1 MGAGLAVALISG
13 VVALLSILLSAYF
26 ARSNS
31 KLQVQLNEQ
40 LEQRRDRATSQSRL
54 EQLLSRYR
62 DPLLLAAYDLQS
74 RLYNIVVR
82 DFVDLLQKGD
92 QDQQTY
98 AVDSTLFVIAQSLG
112 WVEALRRGVQYLDL
126 GTSRTVAS
134 LSAV

>member
-54 EQLLSRYR
+54 EQLLVATGTPYCLRPTISKAAFTISWSATSLTYSRKVTR
-62 DPLLLAAYDLQS
+62 ISRPTLLTAHCS
-74 RLYNIVVR
+74 
-82 DFVDLLQKGD
+82 
-92 QDQQTY
+92 
-98 AVDSTLFVIAQSLG
+98 S
-112 WVEALRRGVQYLDL
+112 
-126 GTSRTVAS
+126 
-134 LSAV
+134 